1 MDEDSKPIDEADLP
15 ALEADLDALSN
26 RRRLEILQLLTRPR
40 YRKEVGGELDM
51 TRQAASR
58 HIEKLLDRGFIRE
71 IDGFRESGPVKEYH
85 VVPERLFA
93 LGMSIAEL
101 GKLEPEGGPQV
112 ETARTT
118 DLHETPAG
126 GSPRDG
132 GSDAAGARLLLV
144 NGPEQGEA
152 LPLEGSE
159 GRWTLGRADDRD
171 LTLDWDPYVS
181 SHHAEV
187 HLDLGGH
194 TVVDAHSSNGTY
206 VNFSRLPP
214 ADRVELAPGDA
225 IQLGR
230 TVLVYQDGSEA
241 APASG

>member
-1 MDEDSKPIDEADLP
+1 MGEEDPKPIDEAQLP
-15 ALEADLDALSN
+15 ELEADLDALSN

-40 YRKEVGGELDM
+40 YRKEVGAELDM
-51 TRQAASR
+51 SRQAASR
-58 HIEKLLDRGFIRE
+58 HIDKLLDRGFIRE
-71 IDGFRESGPVKEYH
+71 VEGFRESGPVKEYH

-93 LGMSIAEL
+93 LGMSVAEL

-118 DLHETPAG
+118 ELDESPSPADDEDDD
-126 GSPRDG
+126 PVH
-132 GSDAAGARLLLV
+132 ARLLLV
-144 NGPEQGEA
+144 NGPEQGA
-152 LPLEGSE
+152 TLPLEGSE
-159 GRWTLGRADDRD
+159 GRWTLGRAEDRD
-171 LTLDWDPYVS
+171 LVLDWDPYVS

-194 TVVDAHSSNGTY
+194 TVVDAHSSNGTF

-214 ADRVELAPGDA
+214 AERVELAPGDA

-230 TVLVYQDGSEA
+230 TVLVYQEGS
-241 APASG
+241 APPPAKG